1 MLCTFSTQ
9 FETKLQNC
17 LLIVLNFAVRGAGI
31 DQKTLGL
38 VLSTLYTTVYWF
50 LVTGTEVFDIICSTI
65 YFLNLF
71 FNIYI
76 SIFRY
81 LTQCVMLH
89 LGIRYCY
96 SVPFGACFC
105 ILIHIPLF
113 IKIHFV

>member
-17 LLIVLNFAVRGAGI
+17 LLIVLNSAARGAGI

-65 YFLNLF
+65 YFF
-71 FNIYI
+71 K
-76 SIFRY
+76 SIF
-81 LTQCVMLH
+81 
-89 LGIRYCY
+89 
-96 SVPFGACFC
+96 
-105 ILIHIPLF
+105 
-113 IKIHFV
+113 